1 MSTVLPKEKLIR
13 QFPPSFKGQTNAT
26 LLANISQ
33 HCWMSHFTSV
43 CTSCCMLLY
52 VVGSCCTK
60 FETGQT
66 NFEPTTPNIS
76 FVLWSPK
83 HSTTMLLDCEQSL
96 RMVMRVRKSSEACES
111 RGIPPLSSFP
121 VGQFTLSS
129 PAYPRLDWLKRDC
142 SQSIMLYLFAQLL
155 QHCISHT
162 CALPMV
168 FKVSWIVSFPWCS
181 AGPNIVAQHY
191 QNWLINVGSCCI
203 RLHIA

>member
-1 MSTVLPKEKLIR
+1 MYPPVSTVLPKEKLIR

-43 CTSCCMLLY
+43 CTSRCMLLY
-52 VVGSCCTK
+52 VVGSCCAK

-96 RMVMRVRKSSEACES
+96 RMVMRVRKLSEASES
-111 RGIPPLSSFP
+111 RGVPPLSSFNSLSANSLSP
-121 VGQFTLSS
+121 VLPS
-129 PAYPRLDWLKRDC
+129 LDLTDWRGTAHSL
-142 SQSIMLYLFAQLL
+142 
-155 QHCISHT
+155 
-162 CALPMV
+162 
-168 FKVSWIVSFPWCS
+168 
-181 AGPNIVAQHY
+181 
-191 QNWLINVGSCCI
+191 
-203 RLHIA
+203 